1 MYKVMDLFSEVK
13 SGTGRLKPP
22 PTSVFNTALLDL
34 LSSLMVMIES
44 RFKVIWACE
53 AKAHRSIHQIEDAP
67 IVRDLEIYIQSLVSD
82 SSLCECSCVKYL
94 ILRIL
99 SPIMI

>member
-1 MYKVMDLFSEVK
+1 
-13 SGTGRLKPP
+13 
-22 PTSVFNTALLDL
+22 
-34 LSSLMVMIES
+34 MIES
-44 RFKVIWACE
+44 HFKVIWACE

-99 SPIMI
+99 SPIMILPDLNMIISVKDTCVSDHKSFTMYF